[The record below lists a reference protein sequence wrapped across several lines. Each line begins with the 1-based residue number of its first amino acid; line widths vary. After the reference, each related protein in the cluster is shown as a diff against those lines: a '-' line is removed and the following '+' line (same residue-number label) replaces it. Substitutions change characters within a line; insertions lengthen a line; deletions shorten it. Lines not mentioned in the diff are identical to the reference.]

1 MKLLNLHR
9 DNGGYVGCSQTL
21 RKVSKK
27 SASAHLTM
35 LANLQKLLMQPRAA
49 CPCLLLVRHQQNAAS
64 MGRINGQVLW
74 AESMGRVQWA
84 DQWAESMG
92 RTNKEADRRGSEH
105 GILRWVCSLVVPQ
118 LIGAPK
124 LMLLLWG
131 PELHMGLGVVV
142 GHP

>member
-1 MKLLNLHR
+1 
-9 DNGGYVGCSQTL
+9 
-21 RKVSKK
+21 
-27 SASAHLTM
+27 
-35 LANLQKLLMQPRAA
+35 MQHQWAEST
-49 CPCLLLVRHQQNAAS
+49 VRFYGQN
-64 MGRINGQVLW
+64 RW

-92 RTNKEADRRGSEH
+92 RTNKEADRQGSEH